1 MRKIGKN
8 NCHSQLDWESV
19 CNIAKLK
26 MKTLLKHSA
35 LTLLAILLLNFSYAQ
50 NVSFTAA
57 ASHTTVK
64 TGDRFQ
70 IQFTAN
76 TKISNFK
83 APKLNNFRVLS
94 GPNQSTQMSWVN
106 GKTTSNISYS
116 YVLMAIK
123 EGDFTISP
131 AVASANGKA
140 IKTNS
145 LKIKVGKGVKIQQS
159 GSKAGSQTKSGGTA
173 SDELFIKSTVSRRKV
188 YQGEQIIATYKLY
201 TRVGLAGNE
210 LVKNADLNGFWSQ
223 EIDFGESVWTKEIIG
238 GYRYSVAKIREIV
251 LFPQR
256 SGELEIDPLEM
267 KFIVQK
273 RVQGG
278 GQSVFDQFFGRVENV
293 EYNLK
298 SKPIKITVLPH
309 PTNAPAN
316 FTNAVGKLDMKVDV
330 SANEIKANEA
340 INIKIKVSGKGNL
353 PLIDI
358 PTLPFPSDF
367 ETYDPKINDNIKTTT
382 AGVSGS
388 KEFDYLIIPRHAGQ
402 FKLDPIVFT
411 YFDPNTKKY
420 KTITSDP
427 IEINVLKADGSTADN
442 VVYSSSKEDI
452 KVLGNDIRYI
462 HINDIELSNANENF
476 YGNWKFYFLFF
487 LAPLL
492 FIITYIF
499 RNKIRVANSD
509 VAGMKKKKASKIAA
523 KFLKS
528 AKQSLEANNSSAFY
542 EDISKALFGY
552 ISDKLHIPSA
562 ELNQNNIKEK
572 LANINVSEQTSKEL
586 IDTIELC
593 DMARFAPVTISEQ
606 EVYNKAEAIINQIN
620 EEVK

>member
-1 MRKIGKN
+1 MRTIIKY
-8 NCHSQLDWESV
+8 
-19 CNIAKLK
+19 NI
-26 MKTLLKHSA
+26 
-35 LTLLAILLLNFSYAQ
+35 LTLLAILMTSFSFAQ
-50 NVSFTAA
+50 DVTFTAA
-57 ASHTTVK
+57 TSHDVVK
-64 TGDRFQ
+64 TGDRFK
-70 IQFTAN
+70 IQFAAN
-76 TKISNFK
+76 TEVSNFK

-106 GKTTSNISYS
+106 GKTTSSISYT
-116 YVLMAIK
+116 YILMAVK
-123 EGDFTISP
+123 EGEFTIGP
-131 AVASANGKA
+131 AVASVNGTA

-145 LKIKVGKGVKIQQS
+145 LKIKVSKGVAVQQ
-159 GSKAGSQTKSGGTA
+159 GGNQAGSQTKSGGTA
-173 SDELFIKSTVSRRKV
+173 SDELFIRSSVSRKKV

-223 EIDFGESVWTKEIIG
+223 EIDFGESTWTKEIIG
-238 GYRYSVAKIREIV
+238 GYQYSVAKIREIV

-256 SGELEIDPLEM
+256 SGVLEIDPLKM

-293 EYNLK
+293 EYDLK
-298 SKPIKITVLPH
+298 STPIKITVLPH
-309 PTNAPAN
+309 PASAPID
-316 FTNAVGKLDMKVDV
+316 FTNAVGNLEMKVDV

-340 INIKIKVSGKGNL
+340 INIKIKISGKGNL

-358 PTLPFPSDF
+358 PTIAFPSDF

-388 KEFDYLIIPRHAGQ
+388 KEFDYLVIPRHAGQ
-402 FKLDPIVFT
+402 FKLDPVTFS
-411 YFDPNTKKY
+411 YFDPSAKKY

-427 IEINVLKADGSTADN
+427 ININVLKADGSTADN
-442 VVYSSSKEDI
+442 VVYSASKEDI

-462 HINDIELSNANENF
+462 HTNNIQFSHSQEDF
-476 YGNWKFYFLFF
+476 YGSWKFYLLFF

-492 FIITYIF
+492 FVIAFIF
-499 RNKIRVANSD
+499 RNKIRVAKSD
-509 VAGMKKKKASKIAA
+509 VVGMKKKKASKVAG

-528 AKQSLEANNSSAFY
+528 AKQSLEENNTNAFY
-542 EDISKALFGY
+542 EAITKALFGY
-552 ISDKLHIPSA
+552 LGDKLHIPIA

-572 LANINVSEQTSKEL
+572 LVQIKVNEQTIAAL
-586 IDTIELC
+586 MDTIELC
-593 DMARFAPVTISEQ
+593 DMARFAPVSISEQ
-606 EVYNKAEAIINQIN
+606 EVYNKAETIINQIE

>member
-1 MRKIGKN
+1 MRILIKY
-8 NCHSQLDWESV
+8 
-19 CNIAKLK
+19 NI
-26 MKTLLKHSA
+26 
-35 LTLLAILLLNFSYAQ
+35 LTLVTVLMFSYGFAQ
-50 NVSFTAA
+50 DVKFTAA
-57 ASHTTVK
+57 ASHYTVK
-64 TGDRFQ
+64 TGDRFK
-70 IQFTAN
+70 IQFSSDAEV
-76 TKISNFK
+76 SNFR
-83 APKLNNFRVLS
+83 APKMSNFRVLS

-106 GKTTSNISYS
+106 GKTTSNISFS
-116 YVLMAIK
+116 YILMAVK
-123 EGDFTISP
+123 EGEFTIGP
-131 AVASANGKA
+131 AVASANGKV

-145 LKIKVGKGVKIQQS
+145 LKIKVGKGVQVQQN
-159 GSKAGSQTKSGGTA
+159 GNQAGSQTKSGGSA
-173 SDELFIKSTVSRRKV
+173 SDELFIRSSVNRRKV

-256 SGELEIDPLEM
+256 SGQLEIDPLEM
-267 KFIVQK
+267 KFTVQK

-293 EYNLK
+293 EYSLK

-309 PTNAPAN
+309 PSNAPVD

-340 INIKIKVSGKGNL
+340 INIKIKISGKGNL

-358 PTLPFPSDF
+358 PAISFPSDF

-382 AGVSGS
+382 TGVSGS
-388 KEFDYLIIPRHAGQ
+388 KEFDYLIIPRHAGK
-402 FKLDPIVFT
+402 FKLDPVVFT
-411 YFDPNTKKY
+411 YFDPSSKKY
-420 KTITSDP
+420 KSISSNP
-427 IEINVLKADGSTADN
+427 IEINVLKADGSASDN
-442 VVYSSSKEDI
+442 VVYSSNKEDI

-462 HINDIELSNANENF
+462 HTSEIEFSHSNEDF
-476 YGNWKFYFLFF
+476 YGSWKFYFLLI

-492 FIITYIF
+492 FIVSYIF
-499 RNKIRVANSD
+499 RNKIRLTNSD
-509 VAGMKKKKASKIAA
+509 VAGMKKKKASKVAA

-528 AKQSLEANNSSAFY
+528 AKTSLEANKTSAFY
-542 EDISKALFGY
+542 EDISKALFGF
-552 ISDKLHIPSA
+552 ICDKLHIPSA

-572 LANINVSEQTSKEL
+572 LAGFNVSEQTTKEL
-586 IDTIELC
+586 MATIELC
-593 DMARFAPVTISEQ
+593 DMARFAPVSIPEQ
-606 EVYNKAEAIINQIN
+606 EVYKRAENIINQIE

>member
-1 MRKIGKN
+1 MVILTNQTMKAIIKY
-8 NCHSQLDWESV
+8 
-19 CNIAKLK
+19 NILTFLAV
-26 MKTLLKHSA
+26 LLVG
-35 LTLLAILLLNFSYAQ
+35 FSYGQ
-50 NVSFTAA
+50 DVTFTAA
-57 ASHTTVK
+57 ASHDVVK
-64 TGDRFQ
+64 TGDRFK
-70 IQFTAN
+70 IQFSSN
-76 TKISNFK
+76 TELSNFK
-83 APKLNNFRVLS
+83 APKLSNFRVLS

-106 GKTTSNISYS
+106 GKTTSSISYS
-116 YVLMAIK
+116 YILMAVK
-123 EGDFTISP
+123 EGEFTIGP
-131 AVASANGKA
+131 AVAAANGKA
-140 IKTNS
+140 VKTNS
-145 LKIKVGKGVKIQQS
+145 LKIKVAKGVKVQQ
-159 GSKAGSQTKSGGTA
+159 GGNQAGSQTKSGGSA
-173 SDELFIKSTVSRRKV
+173 SDELFIRSTVSRRKV

-256 SGELEIDPLEM
+256 SGELEIDPLQM

-293 EYNLK
+293 EYDLK

-309 PTNAPAN
+309 PSNAPAD
-316 FTNAVGKLDMKVDV
+316 FTNAVGKLDMTVDV

-353 PLIDI
+353 PLIDV
-358 PTLPFPSDF
+358 PELSFPSDF
-367 ETYDPKINDNIKTTT
+367 ETYDPKINDNVKTTT

-388 KEFDYLIIPRHAGQ
+388 KEFDYLVIPRHPGQ
-402 FKLDPIVFT
+402 FKLDPITFS
-411 YFDPNTKKY
+411 YFDPSTKKY

-427 IEINVLKADGSTADN
+427 IEINVLKGDGTTADN
-442 VVYSSSKEDI
+442 VVYSSNKEDI
-452 KVLGNDIRYI
+452 KILGNDIRYI
-462 HINDIELSNANENF
+462 HTNNVEFSSSNQAF
-476 YGNWKFYFLFF
+476 YGSWKFYLLML

-492 FIITYIF
+492 FIVTYIF
-499 RNKIRVANSD
+499 RNKIRMANSD
-509 VAGMKKKKASKIAA
+509 VVGMKKKKASKVAG

-528 AKQSLEANNSSAFY
+528 AKQSLEANNTKAFY

-552 ISDKLHIPSA
+552 ISDKLHIPIA

-572 LANINVSEQTSKEL
+572 LITLNVTEATSKAL
-586 IDTIELC
+586 MDTIELC
-593 DMARFAPVTISEQ
+593 DMARFAPVSISEQ
-606 EVYNKAEAIINQIN
+606 EVYNKAESIINQI
-620 EEVK
+620 EGEVK